1 LGQKIHPNGFRVGIT
16 KDWHATWF
24 AGKGP
29 EYASLVDEDVKIRR
43 KIETMYEDAG
53 ISKVD
58 IQRDTNEVAVTI
70 HTARPGI
77 VIGRG
82 GQRVDELRK
91 EIDSLTGNRRTRLN
105 VKEVRQ
111 PELDAFLVAR
121 NIADQLERRI
131 AFRRAIRQ
139 ALTRTMQAGA
149 EGIKIIASGRLA
161 GADIARSEKAHE
173 GRVPLHTLRADIDYG
188 LAEAGTE
195 YGVIGVKVW
204 ICKGQIMNPTLIG
217 ESLDRPDV
225 TTATSDDDEDVPA
238 IQVLVTANEDESRQ
252 RSGEGDSLAGQVSS
266 RENLGG
272 DTESGI
278 SNGLS
283 SDLSDGSEES

>member
-1 LGQKIHPNGFRVGIT
+1 MGQKIHPNGFRVGIT

-24 AGKGP
+24 AGRGS
-29 EYASLVDEDVKIRR
+29 EYASLVNEDIRIR
-43 KIETMYEDAG
+43 KTIDSMYEDAG

-58 IQRDTNEVAVTI
+58 IERDSNEVAVTI

-91 EIDSLTGNRRTRLN
+91 ELDVLTGSRRTKLN
-105 VKEVRQ
+105 VREVRQ
-111 PELDAFLVAR
+111 PELDAYLVAR

-139 ALTRTMQAGA
+139 SLMRTMQAGA
-149 EGIKIIASGRLA
+149 EGIKVIASGRLA
-161 GADIARSEKAHE
+161 GADIARNEKAHE

-188 LAEAGTE
+188 LAEAKTE

-204 ICKGQIMNPTLIG
+204 ICKGEIMNPTIIG
-217 ESLDRPDV
+217 EAVDRLEI
-225 TTATSDDDEDVPA
+225 TAASVAEDEEVPA
-238 IQVLVTANEDESRQ
+238 IQVLVTANDDSDEQ
-252 RSGEGDSLAGQVSS
+252 
-266 RENLGG
+266 
-272 DTESGI
+272 ESGQ
-278 SNGLS
+278 NQGADLPKPPETGLVS
-283 SDLSDGSEES
+283 AEDKGSEETLEDPEDS

>member
-1 LGQKIHPNGFRVGIT
+1 MGQKIHPNGFRVGIT

-24 AGKGP
+24 AGKGS
-29 EYASLVDEDVKIRR
+29 EYASLVDEDIKIRS

-58 IQRDTNEVAVTI
+58 IERDTNEVAVTI

-91 EIDSLTGNRRTRLN
+91 ELDLLTGNRRTRLN
-105 VKEVRQ
+105 VREVRQ

-217 ESLDRPDV
+217 ESLDRSDV

-238 IQVLVTANEDESRQ
+238 IQVLVTANEEETRQ
-252 RSGEGDSLAGQVSS
+252 RSEEVNSNEEPVS
-266 RENLGG
+266 GP
-272 DTESGI
+272 ESEITNDPSG
-278 SNGLS
+278 
-283 SDLSDGSEES
+283 DLSDGSEES

>member
-24 AGKGP
+24 AGRGD
-29 EYASLVDEDVKIRR
+29 EYAKLVSEDIEIR
-43 KIETMYEDAG
+43 KSIAAMYEEAG
-53 ISKVD
+53 ISKID
-58 IQRDTNEVAVTI
+58 IERDSNEVSVTI

-91 EIDSLTGNRRTRLN
+91 ELDSMTGTRRTRLN
-105 VKEVRQ
+105 VREVSQ
-111 PELDAFLVAR
+111 SELDAYLVAR
-121 NIADQLERRI
+121 GVADQLERRI
-131 AFRRAIRQ
+131 AFRRAMRQ

-161 GADIARSEKAHE
+161 GADIARTEKAME

-188 LAEAGTE
+188 LAEAATE

-204 ICKGQIMNPTLIG
+204 ICKGEIMNPTIMG
-217 ESLDRPDV
+217 ELSNASED
-225 TTATSDDDEDVPA
+225 TAGSASMEEDEVPP
-238 IQVLVTANEDESRQ
+238 IQVMVTANEADSVETDESKPEVD
-252 RSGEGDSLAGQVSS
+252 SSIEGV
-266 RENLGG
+266 
-272 DTESGI
+272 
-278 SNGLS
+278 
-283 SDLSDGSEES
+283 EEQ

>member
-1 LGQKIHPNGFRVGIT
+1 MGQKIHPNGFRVGIT

-24 AGKGP
+24 AGQK
-29 EYASLVDEDVKIRR
+29 EYGSLVKEDINIRQA
-43 KIETMYEDAG
+43 IAVMYEDAG

-58 IQRDTNEVAVTI
+58 IERDSNEVAVTI

-91 EIDSLTGNRRTRLN
+91 HLETLTGNRRAKLN

-111 PELDAFLVAR
+111 AELDAYLVAR
-121 NIADQLERRI
+121 NVADQLERRI

-139 ALTRTMQAGA
+139 AVMRTMQAGA
-149 EGIKIIASGRLA
+149 EGIKITCSGRLA
-161 GADIARSEKAHE
+161 GADIARAEKAME

-188 LAEAGTE
+188 LAEAQTE

-204 ICKGQIMNPTLIG
+204 ICRGEILNPTIIG
-217 ESLDRPDV
+217 ENSTGADELVASTEEEEADV
-225 TTATSDDDEDVPA
+225 APIQVMVTAQEDNQVQSETSTEQGELVDEETSDN
-238 IQVLVTANEDESRQ
+238 IES
-252 RSGEGDSLAGQVSS
+252 EGADADAS
-266 RENLGG
+266 
-272 DTESGI
+272 T
-278 SNGLS
+278 
-283 SDLSDGSEES
+283 

>member
-1 LGQKIHPNGFRVGIT
+1 MGQKIHPNGFRVGIT

-29 EYASLVDEDVKIRR
+29 EYAALVIEDVNIRR

-58 IQRDTNEVAVTI
+58 IERDTDEVAVTI

-91 EIDSLTGNRRTRLN
+91 ELDSLTGNRRTRLN
-105 VKEVRQ
+105 VREVRQ

-217 ESLDRPDV
+217 ESTDRSDV
-225 TTATSDDDEDVPA
+225 TTSTSDDDEDVPA
-238 IQVLVTANEDESRQ
+238 IQVLVTANEEENRQ
-252 RSGEGDSLAGQVSS
+252 RLEEVDSNEDSGAL
-266 RENLGG
+266 
-272 DTESGI
+272 T
-278 SNGLS
+278 
-283 SDLSDGSEES
+283 DGSEES

>member
-1 LGQKIHPNGFRVGIT
+1 MGQKIHPNGFRVGIT

-24 AGKGP
+24 AGKAS
-29 EYASLVDEDVKIRR
+29 EYASLVDEDIKIRS

-58 IQRDTNEVAVTI
+58 IERDTNEVAVTI

-91 EIDSLTGNRRTRLN
+91 ELDLLTGNRRTRLN
-105 VKEVRQ
+105 VREVRQ

-217 ESLDRPDV
+217 ESLDRSDV

-238 IQVLVTANEDESRQ
+238 ILVLVSANEEESRQ
-252 RSGEGDSLAGQVSS
+252 RSEEVDSNEEAVS
-266 RENLGG
+266 GP
-272 DTESGI
+272 ESEITNDQSG
-278 SNGLS
+278 
-283 SDLSDGSEES
+283 DLSDGSEES

>member
-1 LGQKIHPNGFRVGIT
+1 MGQKIHPNGFRVGIT

-24 AGKGP
+24 AGQK
-29 EYASLVDEDVKIRR
+29 EYGSLVKEDINIRQA
-43 KIETMYEDAG
+43 IAVMYEDAG

-58 IQRDTNEVAVTI
+58 IQRDSNEVAVTI

-91 EIDSLTGNRRTRLN
+91 HLETLTGNRRAKLN

-111 PELDAFLVAR
+111 AELDAYLVAR
-121 NIADQLERRI
+121 NVADQLERRI

-139 ALTRTMQAGA
+139 AVMRTMQAGA
-149 EGIKIIASGRLA
+149 EGIKITCSGRLA
-161 GADIARSEKAHE
+161 GADIARAEKAME

-188 LAEAGTE
+188 LAEAQTE

-204 ICKGQIMNPTLIG
+204 ICRGEILNPTIIG
-217 ESLDRPDV
+217 ENSTGADELVASTEEEEADV
-225 TTATSDDDEDVPA
+225 APIQVMVTAQEDNQVQSETSTEQGELVDEETSDN
-238 IQVLVTANEDESRQ
+238 IES
-252 RSGEGDSLAGQVSS
+252 EGVDADAS
-266 RENLGG
+266 
-272 DTESGI
+272 T
-278 SNGLS
+278 
-283 SDLSDGSEES
+283 

>member
-1 LGQKIHPNGFRVGIT
+1 MGNKTHPIGFRLGVI
-16 KDWHATWF
+16 KDWQAKWF
-24 AGKGP
+24 ASRGRD
-29 EYASLVDEDVKIRR
+29 YRDQVSEDLKIR
-43 KIETMYEDAG
+43 EMVLDSSPDAN
-53 ISKVD
+53 ISKVE
-58 IQRDTNEVAVTI
+58 IERSSNEVVVTV

-82 GQRVDELRK
+82 GTKVEELRK
-91 EIDSLTGNRRTRLN
+91 DFESITEKKARLDIQEI
-105 VKEVRQ
+105 RQ

-217 ESLDRPDV
+217 ESLDRSDV
-225 TTATSDDDEDVPA
+225 TTSTSDDDEEVPA
-238 IQVLVTANEDESRQ
+238 IQVLVTANEEENRQ
-252 RSGEGDSLAGQVSS
+252 RSEEVDSNEDSGDL
-266 RENLGG
+266 
-272 DTESGI
+272 T
-278 SNGLS
+278 
-283 SDLSDGSEES
+283 DGSEES

>member
-1 LGQKIHPNGFRVGIT
+1 MGQKIHPNGFRVGIT

-24 AGKGP
+24 AGKAS
-29 EYASLVDEDVKIRR
+29 EYASLVDEDIKIRS

-58 IQRDTNEVAVTI
+58 IERDTNEVAVTI

-91 EIDSLTGNRRTRLN
+91 ELDLLTGNRRTRLN
-105 VKEVRQ
+105 VREVRQ

-188 LAEAGTE
+188 LAEARTE
-195 YGVIGVKVW
+195 YGVIGVKVL

-217 ESLDRPDV
+217 ESLDRSDV
-225 TTATSDDDEDVPA
+225 TTATSDDDEEVPA
-238 IQVLVTANEDESRQ
+238 IQVLVTANEEESRQ
-252 RSGEGDSLAGQVSS
+252 KLEEVDSNEEAVSGPESEITKDPSGDL
-266 RENLGG
+266 N
-272 DTESGI
+272 
-278 SNGLS
+278 
-283 SDLSDGSEES
+283 DGSEES

>member
-1 LGQKIHPNGFRVGIT
+1 MGQKIHPNGFRVGIT

-24 AGKGP
+24 AGRGS
-29 EYASLVDEDVKIRR
+29 EYASLVNEDIRIR
-43 KIETMYEDAG
+43 KTIDSMYDDAG

-58 IQRDTNEVAVTI
+58 IERDSNEVAVTI

-91 EIDSLTGNRRTRLN
+91 ELDVLTGSRRTKLN
-105 VKEVRQ
+105 VREVRQ
-111 PELDAFLVAR
+111 PELDAYLVAR

-139 ALTRTMQAGA
+139 SLMRTMQAGA
-149 EGIKIIASGRLA
+149 EGIKVIASGRLA
-161 GADIARSEKAHE
+161 GADIARNEKAHE

-188 LAEAGTE
+188 LAEAKTE

-204 ICKGQIMNPTLIG
+204 ICKGEIMNPTIIG
-217 ESLDRPDV
+217 EAVDRPEI
-225 TTATSDDDEDVPA
+225 TAASVAEDEEVPA
-238 IQVLVTANEDESRQ
+238 IQVLVTANDDSDEQ
-252 RSGEGDSLAGQVSS
+252 
-266 RENLGG
+266 
-272 DTESGI
+272 ESGQ
-278 SNGLS
+278 NPGADLPKPPETGLVS
-283 SDLSDGSEES
+283 AEDKGSEETLEDPEDS